1 MSVPGDERDPDD
13 PSEDAV
19 GTEVDSET
27 DESTADPN
35 QSPDAVSPIDTRASA
50 GSHQESRPA
59 REEWRR
65 DERRDGPPSR
75 QPEGN
80 ENRGGWQLFLYDV
93 VSSILAVLVVGA
105 YLFAVSGVWPPLVA
119 VESGSMVPNMEVNDL
134 VFVMEADR
142 FPGEGAHEETGV
154 VTARSGAG
162 TDYRKFGGH
171 GDVIVYEPNGN
182 ANTVPIIHRA
192 MFWVN
197 DSENWYDKA
206 NSTYVRGAGSCETD
220 DDPETDTGL
229 RNCPAPHAGFVTKGD
244 ANGNYDQASGLSEPV
259 KPAWV
264 VGSAEVRIPGLGWI
278 RLQSQE

>member
-134 VFVMEADR
+134 VFVMDTDR
-142 FPGEGAHEETGV
+142 FEPGQAHNDTGV
-154 VTARSGAG
+154 VPAAGAESYG
-162 TDYRKFGGH
+162 QFGNQ
-171 GDVIVYEPNGN
+171 GDVIVFEPNGN
-182 ANTVPIIHRA
+182 QRRTRIIHRA
-192 MFWVN
+192 MFWV
-197 DSENWYDKA
+197 DEGENW
-206 NSTYVRGAGSCETD
+206 CEHPDADPNFIGRTD
-220 DDPETDTGL
+220 DL
-229 RNCPAPHAGFVTKGD
+229 RCEAPHDGFITKGD
-244 ANGNYDQASGLSEPV
+244 SNPTYDQVGGQATEPV
-259 KPAWV
+259 KPEWI
-264 VGSAEVRIPGLGWI
+264 VGTAEVRLPGLGWFS
-278 RLQSQE
+278 RQF